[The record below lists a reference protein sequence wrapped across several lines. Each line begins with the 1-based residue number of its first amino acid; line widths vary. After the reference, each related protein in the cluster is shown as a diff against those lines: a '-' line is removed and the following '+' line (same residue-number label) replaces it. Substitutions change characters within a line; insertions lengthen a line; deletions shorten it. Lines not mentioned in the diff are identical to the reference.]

1 MKVHELIEILKKKP
15 QNADVV
21 INGKPLRSIKLER
34 KQSQWDWEDRSGE
47 TEEAIERWREQRE
60 ED

>member
-1 MKVHELIEILKKKP
+1 MSGTAEKPKLTMAEWLAKQRAELLK
-15 QNADVV
+15 
-21 INGKPLRSIKLER
+21 R
-34 KQSQWDWEDRSGE
+34 KQAQWDWEDRSGE